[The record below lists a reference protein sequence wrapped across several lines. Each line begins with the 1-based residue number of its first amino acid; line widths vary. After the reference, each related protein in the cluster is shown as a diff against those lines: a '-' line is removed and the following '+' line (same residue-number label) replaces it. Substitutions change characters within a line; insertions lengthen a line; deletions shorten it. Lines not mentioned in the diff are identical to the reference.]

1 MQDTELFLSLAEIA
15 GVFVGFGALIA
26 VRSGSTS
33 DVFGVM
39 GIIMVVWGAI
49 QVVIAALIPIVLSRL
64 GVTGHALWVVCS
76 LVALALWWPAD
87 LVIARLSPERMEYM
101 AARPLKARW
110 RQELVVAPVWV
121 LMNIALIVVV
131 LGLLPEQEAA
141 LYIAAVVLLLLMD
154 AIMLLVVVLRPPVA
168 VNAPMSP
175 S

>member
-39 GIIMVVWGAI
+39 GIVMVVWGAI

-87 LVIARLSPERMEYM
+87 EVVARLSPERRAYM

-110 RQELVVAPVWV
+110 RQELVIAPVWV

-154 AIMLLVVVLRPPVA
+154 AIMLLLVVIRPPMA
-168 VNAPMSP
+168 VNAPMPP